1 MGAPVVMLPA
11 LRAGESWRVKRK
23 CMTKGERESPR
34 EPWVKEGQEGGDRG
48 SDRGAL
54 GQELDAMRPVKLVM
68 LMGGS
73 CHLAASCHP
82 AGRVAWLG
90 CRTRRMLGAP
100 TLSPPS
106 CWSRG
111 AWTVGA
117 RHEQRLDLLGALA
130 WHASRLPRLL
140 GTRCGAPRACSHRDG
155 GGPRRPIEGMGG
167 PPRDWWHD
175 RYGRP
180 QASTRREGAC
190 TERYEGRLGRESGR
204 PGRSCW

>member
-1 MGAPVVMLPA
+1 MP
-11 LRAGESWRVKRK
+11 
-23 CMTKGERESPR
+23 TPR
-34 EPWVKEGQEGGDRG
+34 HQ
-48 SDRGAL
+48 
-54 GQELDAMRPVKLVM
+54 LDACGRWAGDVGRPPGCYGPCAPHDSLYLAGREGVTLLAGRASCCITCLETGLSADESRKES
-68 LMGGS
+68 GS
-73 CHLAASCHP
+73 GRCLGFGLRGPAALASLAA
-82 AGRVAWLG
+82 WKD
-90 CRTRRMLGAP
+90 GAP

-175 RYGRP
+175 RLATFLPARP
-180 QASTRREGAC
+180 S
-190 TERYEGRLGRESGR
+190 
-204 PGRSCW
+204 

>member
-117 RHEQRLDLLGALA
+117 LVDRRPRRSVGLLGLGGMKGSRPPRCPERVLA
-130 WHASRLPRLL
+130 AGVVGKRKTGAWSIEGSCCPRPPFFQGDLQP
-140 GTRCGAPRACSHRDG
+140 TAPR
-155 GGPRRPIEGMGG
+155 PEG
-167 PPRDWWHD
+167 
-175 RYGRP
+175 
-180 QASTRREGAC
+180 
-190 TERYEGRLGRESGR
+190 
-204 PGRSCW
+204 

>member
-1 MGAPVVMLPA
+1 MLPSYAPAPLHALRGPCLDRAQRVAARVRSLPA

-117 RHEQRLDLLGALA
+117 LVDRRPRRSVGLLGLGGMKG
-130 WHASRLPRLL
+130 SR
-140 GTRCGAPRACSHRDG
+140 
-155 GGPRRPIEGMGG
+155 
-167 PPRDWWHD
+167 PPRCPESACCGRGGEEED
-175 RYGRP
+175 RGVVDRGILL
-180 QASTRREGAC
+180 STPA
-190 TERYEGRLGRESGR
+190 LL
-204 PGRSCW
+204 PG